1 MAAHGGRPHHV
12 RGHVIGLDLA
22 TRVDFTAACVLES
35 ADVELSGDSQETA
48 QRYVCRFLRRW
59 PRGTSYT
66 KIIDD
71 VDRLVRRPP
80 LADPLLCVDATG
92 VGQAVVDVIREAH
105 LPAQLKPVIITA
117 GCDTHFENW
126 TWRVP
131 KRELVGVLQLLLQSG
146 RLRIGRVPERD
157 TLVRELQTFRVK
169 ITAAL
174 NETFESWRER
184 DHDDL
189 VLATALACWA
199 GERFLKPTELPEP
212 PGARPPLYCSPSE
225 YRPTPAEHRGGVYPY
240 RTPY

>member
-22 TRVDFTAACVLES
+22 TRVDFTAVAVLES
-35 ADVELSGDSQETA
+35 ADVQDTDTQEWT
-48 QRYVCRFLRRW
+48 QRYVCRYMRRW

-71 VDRLVRRPP
+71 IDRLVRRPP
-80 LADPLLCVDATG
+80 LADPILCVDATG

-105 LPAQLKPVIITA
+105 LPAQLKPVVITA

-131 KRELVGVLQLLLQSG
+131 KRELVGVLQVLLQSG

-169 ITAAL
+169 ITASMK
-174 NETFESWRER
+174 ETFEAWRER

-189 VLATALACWA
+189 VLATCLACWA
-199 GERFLKPTELPEP
+199 GERFLKPCELPEP
-212 PGARPPLYCSPSE
+212 PGVRPGFYAPSE
-225 YRPTPAEHRGGVYPY
+225 YRPTPPEFRSGPYPY
-240 RTPY
+240 RLPY